1 MVIGSFLYVS
11 TVTVFHLPDR
21 CCGNLLHP
29 VGLVHVLVEA
39 AVLGLRVVDE
49 LHDGVPRVDQEQVG
63 PVSCRLL
70 LGRGVGA
77 NLGFSFTSV
86 YFRGI
91 VFPIWIG

>member
-11 TVTVFHLPDR
+11 TVFHLPDR

-86 YFRGI
+86 YFRGF